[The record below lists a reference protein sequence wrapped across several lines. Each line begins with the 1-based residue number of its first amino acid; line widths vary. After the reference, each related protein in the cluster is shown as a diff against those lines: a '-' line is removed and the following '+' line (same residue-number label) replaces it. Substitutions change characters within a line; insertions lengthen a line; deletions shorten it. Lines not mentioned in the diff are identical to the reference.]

1 MTEDARTAMTDTF
14 QRNIVARP
22 IGADSV
28 LTTIGAGPGPRGP
41 WSILTGIPN
50 TERDVLGPLPQYLS
64 VAAWAA

>member
-1 MTEDARTAMTDTF
+1 MTEDASTDTF

-22 IGADSV
+22 IGTESV
-28 LTTIGAGPGPRGP
+28 LTTIGADTGPRGP

-50 TERDVLGPLPQYLS
+50 SGSDVLGPLPQYLS